1 MPGFC
6 RSQADGMGQFI
17 WATIVSLWRLEELR
31 YGRDLGYKAD
41 CDRFLKAVEEL
52 YPMILKWQKEVFS

>member
-1 MPGFC
+1 
-6 RSQADGMGQFI
+6 MGQFI